1 MNRREE
7 IPEPRLDPQV
17 EKLEKTKK
25 LFLEIIIGL
34 PDGIG
39 QQLIAYHL
47 FYHEYRLKMYDLKPK
62 SDNLQ
67 VDSTLRVYEELVV
80 EHKMKIDILVATYL
94 HLGTRKMAYDLDHL
108 CITTSRDSMYQ
119 LWNYIE
125 EVLSNGGDS
134 TVANF

>member
-1 MNRREE
+1 MNRQEE
-7 IPEPRLDPQV
+7 IPEPKLDPKV

-25 LFLEIIIGL
+25 LFLEIITGL

-39 QQLIAYHL
+39 QQLIAHHF
-47 FYHEYRLKMYDLKPK
+47 FYHEYRLKMYDLKPNR
-62 SDNLQ
+62 DYLQ
-67 VDSTLRVYEELVV
+67 VDSTLRVHEGLVV

-94 HLGTRKMAYDLDHL
+94 HLGTREMAFELDHL

-119 LWNYIE
+119 LWNIMQ

-134 TVANF
+134 SVASF